1 MASNRKLK
9 MSDRIS
15 TGVLSAVIGYI
26 TFLMIQF
33 FVLVRVFPK
42 YASDEVFIDNNYA
55 FVFAIFLF
63 LVGFMIGSKKMARV
77 LGFVF
82 RTNR

>member
-1 MASNRKLK
+1 

-15 TGVLSAVIGYI
+15 TGVLSAVVGYI
-26 TFLMIQF
+26 TFLLIQF
-33 FVLVRVFPK
+33 FVLIRVFPK

-63 LVGFMIGSKKMARV
+63 LVGFMIGSEKMARV
-77 LGFVF
+77 LGLVF

>member
-15 TGVLSAVIGYI
+15 TGVLSAVVGYI
-26 TFLMIQF
+26 TFLLIQF
-33 FVLVRVFPK
+33 FVLIRVFPK

-63 LVGFMIGSKKMARV
+63 LVGFMIGSEKMARV
-77 LGFVF
+77 LGLVF

>member
-1 MASNRKLK
+1 

-63 LVGFMIGSKKMARV
+63 LAGFMIGSKKMVRV

>member
-1 MASNRKLK
+1 

-33 FVLVRVFPK
+33 FVLIRVFPK
-42 YASDEVFIDNNYA
+42 YASDEAFIDNNYA

>member
-33 FVLVRVFPK
+33 FVLIRVFPK
-42 YASDEVFIDNNYA
+42 YSSDEVFIDNNYA